1 MEILFFLLIIG
12 SIIGGMVCA
21 YLFGG
26 CNIDGV
32 MAAILFIVVV
42 GLFYSLFF
50 VLFPNIEK
58 RETIKE
64 FIVLN
69 DKILNNENNIKKV
82 IDNFKFIEE
91 EPQIEKSKKNI
102 KIIKL
107 KNLSFN
113 GCNGISEYIK
123 SSKNKYKI
131 EETVVN
137 KKNQCEKGLKNNIV
151 YQISP

>member
-1 MEILFFLLIIG
+1 MEILFLLLII
-12 SIIGGMVCA
+12 SSMMVSA

-26 CNIDGV
+26 GE
-32 MAAILFIVVV
+32 AAILVIVVA
-42 GLFYSLFF
+42 GLFYSLVF

-58 RETIKE
+58 KETIKE

-69 DKILNNENNIKKV
+69 DNILKNENNIKNV
-82 IDNFKFIEE
+82 IDNFKFINK
-91 EPQIEKSKKNI
+91 EPLIEKSKKNI

-113 GCNGISEYIK
+113 SCNGIFEYIK
-123 SSKNKYKI
+123 SSENKYKI
-131 EETVVN
+131 EETIIN
-137 KKNQCEKGLKNNIV
+137 EKNQCEKGLKNNVV